1 MIVHATLISRCVF
14 LLNKDYILSRTMN
27 ALKIL
32 VIDFLLWSIGT
43 SVHAQGNTLSYS
55 MPDGSGTL
63 KLGIIEN
70 DSSQWLDMQKHGLHV
85 QCYPLSDTKGFILE
99 VESPRQDTLLS
110 WAFGGCDAPTSKN
123 DIDPVDCKDN
133 VFNVEGT
140 QITVYH
146 GKVMQLKTTH
156 LIVPSASVIRL
167 SDGHRQATP
176 LTLFNSGKKT
186 DAPVLAATCLL
197 RKGEKVYFCAYKA
210 NPKADYADYMLPQ
223 LFHKEK
229 PQP

>member
-70 DSSQWLDMQKHGLHV
+70 DSSQWLDMQSHGLHV
-85 QCYPLSDTKGFILE
+85 LCYPLSDTKGFILE

-110 WAFGGCDAPTSKN
+110 WAFGGCDAHTSKN
-123 DIDPVDCKDN
+123 DIDPADCKDN

-176 LTLFNSGKKT
+176 LTLFTSGKKT
-186 DAPVLAATCLL
+186 DAPVLAATCPLQ
-197 RKGEKVYFCAYKA
+197 KGEKVYFCAYKA
-210 NPKADYADYMLPQ
+210 NQKADYADYMLPQ

>member
-70 DSSQWLDMQKHGLHV
+70 DSSQWLDMQRHGLHV

-110 WAFGGCDAPTSKN
+110 WAFGGCDAHTSKN
-123 DIDPVDCKDN
+123 DIDPADCKDN

-186 DAPVLAATCLL
+186 DAPVLGATCPL

-210 NPKADYADYMLPQ
+210 NQKADYADYMLPQ

>member
-70 DSSQWLDMQKHGLHV
+70 DSSQWLDMQRHELHV

-110 WAFGGCDAPTSKN
+110 WAFGGCDAHTSKN
-123 DIDPVDCKDN
+123 DIDPADCKDN

-176 LTLFNSGKKT
+176 LTLFTSGKKT
-186 DAPVLAATCLL
+186 DAPVLAATCPL

-210 NPKADYADYMLPQ
+210 NQKADYADYMLPQ

>member
-70 DSSQWLDMQKHGLHV
+70 DSSQWLDMQRHGLHV
-85 QCYPLSDTKGFILE
+85 QCYPLSNTKGFILE

-123 DIDPVDCKDN
+123 DIAPADCKDN

-176 LTLFNSGKKT
+176 LTLFTSGKKT
-186 DAPVLAATCLL
+186 DAPVLAATCPL

-210 NPKADYADYMLPQ
+210 NQKADYADYMLPQ

>member
-70 DSSQWLDMQKHGLHV
+70 DSSQWLDMQRHGLRV

-123 DIDPVDCKDN
+123 DIDPADCKDN

-176 LTLFNSGKKT
+176 LTLFTSGKKT
-186 DAPVLAATCLL
+186 DAPVLAATCPL

-210 NPKADYADYMLPQ
+210 NQKADYADYMLPQ

>member
-70 DSSQWLDMQKHGLHV
+70 DSSQWLDMQRHGLHV

-110 WAFGGCDAPTSKN
+110 WAFGGCDAPTSKT
-123 DIDPVDCKDN
+123 ILTPQ
-133 VFNVEGT
+133 T
-140 QITVYH
+140 A
-146 GKVMQLKTTH
+146 KTTCSMWRARKS
-156 LIVPSASVIRL
+156 PSITERSC
-167 SDGHRQATP
+167 
-176 LTLFNSGKKT
+176 N
-186 DAPVLAATCLL
+186 
-197 RKGEKVYFCAYKA
+197 
-210 NPKADYADYMLPQ
+210 
-223 LFHKEK
+223 
-229 PQP
+229 

>member
-1 MIVHATLISRCVF
+1 MCIR
-14 LLNKDYILSRTMN
+14 DR
-27 ALKIL
+27 
-32 VIDFLLWSIGT
+32 
-43 SVHAQGNTLSYS
+43 
-55 MPDGSGTL
+55 
-63 KLGIIEN
+63 
-70 DSSQWLDMQKHGLHV
+70 
-85 QCYPLSDTKGFILE
+85 
-99 VESPRQDTLLS
+99 
-110 WAFGGCDAPTSKN
+110 
-123 DIDPVDCKDN
+123 
-133 VFNVEGT
+133 FNVEGT

-176 LTLFNSGKKT
+176 LTLFTSGKKT
-186 DAPVLAATCLL
+186 DAPVLAATCPL

-210 NPKADYADYMLPQ
+210 NQKADYADYMLPQ